1 MHHWVGMDFCS
12 AVTKGVYSIVA
23 SGVNSGATIKR
34 TAAAVCIFYFFPLA
48 CKKNLE
54 QELCQRCHHFRRD
67 PAHAI
72 DTVPPIPVWLR
83 RLQGTL
89 LGERGAAALK

>member
-34 TAAAVCIFYFFPLA
+34 TAAAVCFFFFFPSL
-48 CKKNLE
+48 
-54 QELCQRCHHFRRD
+54 QEE
-67 PAHAI
+67 P
-72 DTVPPIPVWLR
+72 
-83 RLQGTL
+83 
-89 LGERGAAALK
+89 